1 MVNFG
6 KMITFVPIFLYLWA
20 QNRRCLVDRNKTS
33 IDRNNHKKRKTLV
46 CGVEVFEE
54 EPVNYTSRQKGCID

>member
-33 IDRNNHKKRKTLV
+33 IDRNNYKKRKTLV
-46 CGVEVFEE
+46 CGVDLFE
-54 EPVNYTSRQKGCID
+54 